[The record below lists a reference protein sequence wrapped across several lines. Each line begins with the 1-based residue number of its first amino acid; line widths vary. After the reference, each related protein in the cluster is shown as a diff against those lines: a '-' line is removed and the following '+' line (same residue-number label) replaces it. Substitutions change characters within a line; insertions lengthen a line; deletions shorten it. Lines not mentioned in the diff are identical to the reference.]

1 MTQLSLRNLVKVY
14 PFTKIPGLLG
24 RRKALEQLAEQK
36 NKPHTT
42 NEGVL
47 AIRDFNLE
55 IEEGEF
61 LVLLG
66 ASGCGKS
73 TLLRMIAG
81 LEDVTAGE
89 IVMDGKVIHDLPP
102 EDRDMAMVFQ
112 NYSLYPHFTVYDNIA
127 FPLRNVHM
135 PREKLDATVRETARL
150 LGLEAQLQKRPGE
163 LSGGQR
169 QRVVIGR
176 AIVRRPKLFLMDEPF
191 SNLDAPMRHTLRTL
205 VKKLHQEL
213 GTTFLY
219 VTHDQTEALALGTRI
234 VVMRDGMI
242 EQVGTAQDIYKHPV
256 NRFVASFVGQP
267 PMNFLENITLSFDGS
282 WSAEVF
288 GTKYTL
294 PDSISSSFTPQHAGT
309 KVTLGIRPV
318 NVRIGRNGHPAT
330 VEYTEP
336 LGSETVVHL
345 EISKQKLT
353 AVITEDS
360 QATRMMRGQMIAI
373 ALDPSR
379 FYIFLTE

>member
-1 MTQLSLRNLVKVY
+1 MIQLELRNLVKVY
-14 PFTKIPGLLG
+14 PFAKVSGLLG
-24 RRKALEQLAEQK
+24 RRKSLAQLEEQK
-36 NKPHTT
+36 NKPYTT

-47 AIRDFNLE
+47 AIRDLNLE

-81 LEDVTAGE
+81 LEEVTAGE
-89 IVMDGKVIHDLPP
+89 VVMDGRVINDLPP

-127 FPLRNVHM
+127 FPLRNIHM

-169 QRVVIGR
+169 QRAAIGR

-242 EQVGTAQDIYKHPV
+242 EQVGTAQEIYSHPV

-267 PMNFLENITLSFDGS
+267 PMNFLEDVTLSFDGS
-282 WSAEVF
+282 WSVEVL
-288 GTKYTL
+288 GKKYTL
-294 PDSISSSFTPQHAGT
+294 PDSISGGFTARHAGR

-318 NVRIGRNGHPAT
+318 NIKIGSGGHHAT
-330 VEYTEP
+330 VELAEP

-345 EISKQKLT
+345 EVSGQKLT
-353 AVITEDS
+353 AVIAEDP
-360 QATRMMRGQMIAI
+360 QATRIMRGQAV
-373 ALDPSR
+373 AVELDPSR
-379 FYIFLTE
+379 FHVFTTE